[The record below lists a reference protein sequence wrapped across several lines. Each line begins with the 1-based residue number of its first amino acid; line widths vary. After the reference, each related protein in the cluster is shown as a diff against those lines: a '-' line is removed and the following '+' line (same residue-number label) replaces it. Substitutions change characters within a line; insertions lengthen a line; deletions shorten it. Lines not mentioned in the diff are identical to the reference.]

1 MARYRLTSFLL
12 VGCLLV
18 GGAIWAFDL
27 TGPAPLPT
35 PSPTTLV
42 LNVPTDRVMRVTYRT
57 GGAAYT
63 AERVEGG
70 WELRD
75 AVSGFGDRRRIDDSV
90 ARVSRLTSTRT
101 LTAGDPSQF
110 GLSPPVG
117 VLELGMNDGVV
128 TKLEIGDRSSDGG
141 SVYVRP
147 YGGDTIHVVA
157 AFALND
163 LMQWRQD
170 PPVPRPTATAV
181 RTATPRPTMTP
192 AA

>member
-12 VGCLLV
+12 VGCLIV

-27 TGPAPLPT
+27 TGPAPFPT
-35 PSPTTLV
+35 PSPTTAIV
-42 LNVPTDRVMRVTYRT
+42 DVSADRVMRVTYRV
-57 GGAAYT
+57 GGTAYT

-70 WELRD
+70 WGLRD
-75 AVSGFGDRRRIDDSV
+75 ALSGSGDTRRIDDSV
-90 ARVSRLTSTRT
+90 ARVSRLTATRT
-101 LTAGDPSQF
+101 LTTGDPGQF
-110 GLSPPVG
+110 GLTPPAG
-117 VLELGMNDGVV
+117 VLELGMSDGDLTV
-128 TKLEIGDRSSDGG
+128 LEIGDRTSDGG
-141 SVYVRP
+141 SVYVRTP
-147 YGGDTIHVVA
+147 GGEAVHTVA

-181 RTATPRPTMTP
+181 STATPRPTMTP